1 MIKLSFVCIFRLS
14 TASGDSCCY
23 SFGAGGFKTRLE
35 EMLPGLYVKSLQFGS
50 TPAIVSHSSHRLS
63 SLQSISSH
71 QDSYNSFFLD
81 VNLQIAM
88 ACTDLSSDPK
98 LRDGF
103 NAIGFSQGSQFL

>member
-1 MIKLSFVCIFRLS
+1 
-14 TASGDSCCY
+14 
-23 SFGAGGFKTRLE
+23 
-35 EMLPGLYVKSLQFGS
+35 MLPGLYVKSLQFGS
-50 TPAIVSHSSHRLS
+50 TPAIVSLFDPSLFNLS
-63 SLQSISSH
+63 PLTM

-98 LRDGF
+98 LKDGF